1 MLRRLHSLPGIA
13 LAVVLSVTAITGA
26 ILSVE
31 PAVDRLSSPAIPTSV
46 SVADLA
52 AAVSARH
59 ATVERIT
66 VRPTGIVTVAY
77 TDGDEAGIERVDP
90 ATGAGLGPWRPSGF
104 FRFVTDLHRA
114 FLAGDAGR
122 IAAGASA
129 LAMLAISIS
138 GLALLLRALGGWRG
152 MVGAVRGPVPQRW
165 HLRAGR
171 FAVAGLLVTALTGVW
186 MTADTFG
193 LLPQGRTE
201 TQAIAASGGA
211 PAPVGALR
219 ALRATPLADLERLDF
234 PAADDP
240 ADVFTLRTSAGEGT
254 VDRSTGALLSFAPTP
269 LLDRVQAV
277 VVMLHTGRG
286 LWAVGPLLGLAAA
299 TVPVLGATGAAAWW
313 RRRRDASTA
322 VAANEPTTAGAAD
335 TIILVGSEGNATW
348 GFAANLQAA
357 LRRAGHEVHV
367 AAMNA
372 IGPEHLRADRLLIL
386 TATYGDG
393 DAPASASRFLARLAT
408 LEGAVPYAVLGF
420 GDRTFPDFCGY
431 AAAVS
436 AALARKGWP
445 CLMPLKRVDRQSVQ
459 EFVRWGGDLAALL
472 GHPLSL
478 DPVAEPPRTAALE
491 LAEREDYG
499 EAVGAPVAILRFR
512 APSRSARPGR
522 LPKFEAGDLVGIV
535 PPGSAMP
542 RFYSLASSTRDGA
555 LEICVRLR
563 EGGLCSTFLHGL
575 KPGGRIDAF
584 IRHNPTFRP
593 AAGTAPL
600 ILIGA
605 GTGIGPLAGFVR
617 ANDAG
622 RPVHLYWGG
631 RSPAS
636 DFLYEHELAQHLAEK
651 RLTSL
656 VTAFS
661 RGPGGP
667 AHVQD
672 RIVADAPRLRELIRH
687 GAQVLVCGGRDMAQ
701 SVTQAL
707 EAVVHPIGLDLATLK
722 STGRYVEDVY

>member
-13 LAVVLSVTAITGA
+13 LAVVLSVTALTGA
-26 ILSVE
+26 VLSVE
-31 PAVDRLSSPAIPTSV
+31 PAIDRLSNPPIPASAT
-46 SVADLA
+46 VADLA
-52 AAVSARH
+52 ATVAARH
-59 ATVERIT
+59 ETVERIV

-77 TDGDEAGIERVDP
+77 TDGDEAAVERVDP
-90 ATGAGLGPWRPSGF
+90 ATGAGLGPWQPSGF

-122 IAAGASA
+122 IAAGGSA
-129 LAMLAISIS
+129 LAMLAMSVS

-152 MVGAVRGPVPQRW
+152 MLGAVRGPVPQRW
-165 HLRAGR
+165 HLQAGR
-171 FAVAGLLVTALTGVW
+171 FAVVGLLVTSATGLW

-193 LLPQGRTE
+193 LIAQG
-201 TQAIAASGGA
+201 AVDSPAVSASGGA
-211 PAPVGALR
+211 PAPVGSLKALR
-219 ALRATPLADLERLDF
+219 ETPLAALQRLDF
-234 PAADDP
+234 PAAGDP
-240 ADVFTLRTSAGEGT
+240 AGLLTLKTSAGEGL
-254 VDRSTGALLSFAPTP
+254 VDPATGTLAGFTP
-269 LLDRVQAV
+269 AVLPERVQAV
-277 VVMLHTGRG
+277 VTMLHTGRG
-286 LWAVGPLLGLAAA
+286 LWLVGLLLGLSAAA
-299 TVPVLGATGAAAWW
+299 VPVLGATGLAAWW
-313 RRRRDASTA
+313 RRGRDASAIAT
-322 VAANEPTTAGAAD
+322 VPAD
-335 TIILVGSEGNATW
+335 TPDTVILVGSESNTTW
-348 GFAANLQAA
+348 GFAKSLQAA
-357 LRRAGHEVHV
+357 LGQAGHVVHI

-372 IGPEHLRADRLLIL
+372 LGPEHLQAERLLIL

-393 DAPASASRFLARLAT
+393 DAPASARRFQARLAT
-408 LEGAVPYAVLGF
+408 LDGRIPYAVLGF

-431 AAAVS
+431 AATIA
-436 AALARKGWP
+436 AALAEKGWP
-445 CLMPLKRVDRQSVQ
+445 CLMPLKRIDRQSAQ
-459 EFVRWGGDLAALL
+459 EFAQWGRDLGILL
-472 GHPLSL
+472 GHPLHL
-478 DPVAEPPRTAALE
+478 EHVAETARTTVLE

-499 EAVGAPVAILRFR
+499 AAVGAPVAILRFR
-512 APSRSARPGR
+512 APLQGSRPGR
-522 LPKFEAGDLVGIV
+522 LPKFEAGDLVGIL

-542 RFYSLASSTRDGA
+542 RFYSLASSTRDGI

-575 KPGGRIDAF
+575 TPGGRIDAF
-584 IRHNPTFRP
+584 IRDNPSFRP
-593 AAGTAPL
+593 AQGTAPL

-636 DFLYEHELAQHLAEK
+636 DFLYEHELAQYLAER

-661 RGPGGP
+661 RGPGSP

-672 RIVADAPRLRELIRH
+672 RIAADAPRLRELIRH

-701 SVTQAL
+701 SVTHAL
-707 EAVVHPIGLDLATLK
+707 ELVVRPLGLDLATLK
-722 STGRYVEDVY
+722 STGRYVEDIY